1 MSNYDNIDQ
10 INRMYGMNLQYPAQ
24 QEEEIHVP
32 EGFHIGKKVA
42 ITTGDYEGREGVIEG
57 LAPDNGN
64 TMIYK
69 VKVND
74 MIIPGWL
81 KEAELKLM

>member
-81 KEAELKLM
+81 KEAELKLL

>member
-42 ITTGDYEGREGVIEG
+42 ITTGDYEGWEGVIEG

-81 KEAELKLM
+81 KEAELILL

>member
-10 INRMYGMNLQYPAQ
+10 INRMYGLNQQYPAQ

-81 KEAELKLM
+81 KEAELKLL

>member
-42 ITTGDYEGREGVIEG
+42 ITSGDYEGWEGVIEG

-64 TMIYK
+64 TIIYK

-81 KEAELKLM
+81 KEAELKLL

>member
-1 MSNYDNIDQ
+1 MSTNENIDQ

-24 QEEEIHVP
+24 QEEEISVP
-32 EGFHIGKKVA
+32 EGFYIGKKVA
-42 ITTGDYEGREGVIEG
+42 ITTGDYEGWEGVIEG

-64 TMIYK
+64 IMIYK

-81 KEAELKLM
+81 KEAELKLL

>member
-1 MSNYDNIDQ
+1 MSNYENIDQ

-24 QEEEIHVP
+24 QEEEISVP
-32 EGFHIGKKVA
+32 EGFYIDKKVA
-42 ITTGDYEGREGVIEG
+42 ITSGDYEGWEGVIEG

-81 KEAELKLM
+81 KEAELELL

>member
-10 INRMYGMNLQYPAQ
+10 INRMYGMNLQYPVQ
-24 QEEEIHVP
+24 QEEEISIP
-32 EGFHIGKKVA
+32 EGFYIGNRVA
-42 ITTGDYEGREGVIEG
+42 ITSGDYEGREGVIEG
-57 LAPDNGN
+57 LAPDKGD

-81 KEAELKLM
+81 KEAELKLL